1 MSSSTNKPNKPKG
14 RGALAPQRNPG
25 RLRVAALLEAG
36 AAVIAEKGYQAATMA
51 EIAARAGAPIG
62 SLYRFFPSKEVLAD
76 GLIQRFGERVDETF
90 AKIEGQLPGLPMA
103 GLVEAFLTL
112 MDDLGGERLA
122 MRALL
127 EGYAECSVKR
137 EAFRKGMRRRIAR
150 MLTLRSPG
158 LRPRT
163 AANMAV
169 MVLQNMK
176 IVGVLRQELR
186 GEALAGAL
194 GELREMTRVYLASRL
209 EG

>member
-1 MSSSTNKPNKPKG
+1 M
-14 RGALAPQRNPG
+14 APQRNPG

-76 GLIQRFGERVDETF
+76 GLIQRFGERVDEAF
-90 AKIEGQLPGLPMA
+90 AQIEGRLPGLPVA
-103 GLVEAFLTL
+103 GLVDALLTL
-112 MDDLGGERLA
+112 MDELGGERLA

-150 MLTLRSPG
+150 TLTLRAPR

-163 AANMAV
+163 AADMAV
-169 MVLQNMK
+169 IVLQNMK
-176 IVGVLRQELR
+176 MVGVLRQELR
-186 GEALAGAL
+186 GKALAGAL

>member
-1 MSSSTNKPNKPKG
+1 MSRLSGKVPKKEK
-14 RGALAPQRNPG
+14 RGALAPQRSPG

-76 GLIQRFGERVDETF
+76 GLIQRFGERVDGVF
-90 AKIEGQLPGLPMA
+90 AGFEGRLPGLSMA
-103 GLVEAFLTL
+103 GLAEAFLTL
-112 MDDLGGERLA
+112 MDDLDGEKPA
-122 MRALL
+122 IRALL
-127 EGYAECSVKR
+127 EGYADSSAKR
-137 EAFRKGMRRRIAR
+137 VAFRQGMRRRIAR
-150 MLTLRSPG
+150 MLTLRSPR

-163 AANMAV
+163 ADDMAAV
-169 MVLQNMK
+169 VLQNMK
-176 IVGVLRQELR
+176 MVGVLGEELR